1 MATNSKINQRKW
13 HVLQI
18 RSGRYEALDV
28 ALKRMECEI
37 FVPRVNVIQSTG
49 NVNSTPLFPGYAF
62 VMVEAGER
70 FWSEILKIPGVYSW
84 LRFDGVAATVPS
96 EVIDSVKRKVSEL
109 NLRGGTWNRL
119 RAGEFVTVVT
129 DKIDTIGQV
138 VEDAR
143 SPNNMVVV
151 MLEFMGRLIRA
162 SVPWD
167 SVDRSYG
174 GNPLPV
180 QYRKR
185 LRRTRGKGRYI
196 NRSLVSV

>member
-1 MATNSKINQRKW
+1 MATNSEINQRRW
-13 HVLQI
+13 YVLQI
-18 RSGRYEALDV
+18 RSGRHKALDA
-28 ALKRMECEI
+28 ALKNMGCEI
-37 FVPRVNVIQSTG
+37 FVPRVNVMRSTG
-49 NVNSTPLFPGYAF
+49 DINPMPLFPGYAF
-62 VMVEAGER
+62 VMVEVGER
-70 FWSEILKIPGVYSW
+70 FWSEILKIPGVNSW
-84 LRFDGVAATVPS
+84 LRFDGVAATVPVD
-96 EVIDSVKRKVSEL
+96 VIDSVKRKVSEL

-119 RAGEFVTVVT
+119 KAGEFVTIIT

-143 SPNNMVVV
+143 SPNGMVVV

-167 SVDRSYG
+167 SVDRSYN
-174 GNPLPV
+174 GNQLPV

-196 NRSLVSV
+196 NRSLVSA